1 MNLIKKGT
9 TLKRLGAVLILLLS
23 IAACG
28 EDKGAAS
35 ANNDGNNGEPLPER
49 EVITVEGDLRAQ
61 YVGGGPPSVCDWGD
75 GRVVVNLRIRDRKGE
90 EDSRVVLPNAENLD
104 GERVDTLLVDEALT
118 LEAGSRLVVPRFDG
132 TYCGASE
139 EDECP
144 KLYECSNTTFCEREI
159 PFSVVPGSV
168 RFVPSRVSFENL
180 SVAILIDESKYI
192 GEGDTAQDPGDDRH
206 FAAKAFIDALQERF
220 PGVEVAV
227 YAFGG
232 DGAEGVRREQ
242 GYTRILE
249 PVKELVTELG
259 GTEGGERPMWDA
271 MKIAKQDLVDG
282 GRNNAVLA
290 VITGGGDTSSDTSAA
305 EVTEQLGDTPV
316 FFVHLGGIVSGNA
329 TLPNDELITMAC
341 QTGGNY
347 YYELST
353 ALLRK
358 SVVYI
363 ADIIDGVWTFEI
375 EAEGLAI
382 EPDKF
387 TTLAAT
393 MRLSVEG
400 LDFEQ
405 TLEFEGGA
413 QGNFGN
419 RLFLP
424 YR

>member
-1 MNLIKKGT
+1 M
-9 TLKRLGAVLILLLS
+9 KRLAPVLFLALLA
-23 IAACG
+23 AACG

-35 ANNDGNNGEPLPER
+35 SNNDGNNGEPLPER

-61 YVGGGPPSVCDWGD
+61 FVGGGPPSVCDWGD
-75 GRVVVNLRIRDRKGE
+75 GRVVVNLRIRDRAGDD
-90 EDSRVVLPNAENLD
+90 DSRVVLPNAENLD
-104 GERVDTLLVDEALT
+104 GDRVDSLLVDEAIA
-118 LEAGSRLVVPRFDG
+118 LEAGTRLVVPRFDG
-132 TYCGASE
+132 TYCGAT
-139 EDECP
+139 EDEECP

-159 PFSVVPGSV
+159 PFSIVPGSV
-168 RFVPSRVSFENL
+168 RFVPSRVSFEDL

-192 GEGDTAQDPGDDRH
+192 GEGDDAQDPGDDRH
-206 FAAKAFIDALQERF
+206 FAAKAFIDALQTRF

-232 DGAEGVRREQ
+232 DGADGVRREQ

-249 PVKELVTELG
+249 PVKELVTTLG
-259 GTEGGERPMWDA
+259 GAEGGERPMYDA
-271 MKIAKQDLVDG
+271 MKIAADDLAAG
-282 GRNNAVLA
+282 GRDNAVLA
-290 VITGGGDTSSDTSAA
+290 VITGGADTSSATTVDA
-305 EVTEQLGDTPV
+305 VTEQLGNTPV
-316 FFVHLGGIVSGNA
+316 FFVHLGGIVSANG
-329 TLPNDELITMAC
+329 TLPEDELISIAC

-363 ADIIDGVWTFEI
+363 ADIIDGVWTLEI

-382 EPDKF
+382 EPDNF

-393 MRLSVEG
+393 MNISVEG
-400 LDFEQ
+400 LEFEQ

>member
-1 MNLIKKGT
+1 MR
-9 TLKRLGAVLILLLS
+9 RLAAVTFILLC
-23 IAACG
+23 AACSD
-28 EDKGAAS
+28 DKSAGAANNGD
-35 ANNDGNNGEPLPER
+35 ANNGDPLPER
-49 EVITVEGDLRAQ
+49 EVITVDGDLRAQ

-75 GRVVVNLRIRDRKGE
+75 GRVVVNLRIRDRAGE
-90 EDSRVVLPNAENLD
+90 DGSRVVLPNAENFD
-104 GERVDTLLVDEALT
+104 GQRVDTLLVDEALV
-118 LEAGSRLVVPRFDG
+118 LEEGTRLVVPRFDG
-132 TYCGASE
+132 TYCGATDE
-139 EDECP
+139 ECP
-144 KLYECSNTTFCEREI
+144 KLYECSNTTFCERPI
-159 PFSVVPGSV
+159 PFSIVPGSV
-168 RFVPSRVSFENL
+168 RFVPSRVSFEGL
-180 SVAILIDESKYI
+180 SVAILLDESKYI
-192 GEGDTAQDPGDDRH
+192 GEGDDAQDPGDDRH
-206 FAAKAFIDALQERF
+206 FAAKSLISALQERF
-220 PGVEVAV
+220 PGVQVAV

-232 DGAEGVRREQ
+232 DGADGVRREQ

-249 PVKELVTELG
+249 PVKELVVQLG
-259 GTEGGERPMWDA
+259 GSEGGERPMYDA
-271 MKIAKQDLVDG
+271 MKIAADDLRADG
-282 GRNNAVLA
+282 RDNAVLA
-290 VITGGGDTSSDTSAA
+290 VITGGADTSSATTVDELTDH
-305 EVTEQLGDTPV
+305 LGATPV
-316 FFVHLGGIVSGNA
+316 FFVHLGGIVSANG
-329 TLPNDELITMAC
+329 TLPADDLITLAC

-393 MRLSVEG
+393 MNLRVEG